1 MVLRRERY
9 VAVCDNRS
17 KIFTDYHNWQDIN
30 KIKDVRILSWAS
42 ENKAKAALKM
52 CNPPIEVEYEIVQMT
67 ETIDIPD

>member
-1 MVLRRERY
+1 M
-9 VAVCDNRS
+9 CDNRT
-17 KIFTDYHNWQDIN
+17 KVFTDYHSWQDIN

-52 CNPPIEVEYEIVQMT
+52 CNPPIEVKYEIVQMT